1 VFYDAILFKIH
12 LAFSR
17 RIESEVRRGVFCSH
31 ESTFVTD
38 DLAHCLSY
46 VSLVV
51 QYAFD
56 VNLDIGILQRPPK
69 HGFSG
74 VPVCF
79 LFLIVGKKGVFG

>member
-1 VFYDAILFKIH
+1 MFYNAILFKIH
-12 LAFSR
+12 LVFSR
-17 RIESEVRRGVFCSH
+17 RIESEVRRGVFCSN

-38 DLAHCLSY
+38 DLAECLCC

-51 QYAFD
+51 QCAFD
-56 VNLDIGILQRPPK
+56 VNLDIGILQGPTQ

-74 VPVCF
+74 VPVRF

>member
-1 VFYDAILFKIH
+1 MFDNAILFKIH
-12 LAFSR
+12 LVFSR
-17 RIESEVRRGVFCSH
+17 RIESEVRRGVFCSN

-38 DLAHCLSY
+38 DLAQYLCC

-51 QYAFD
+51 QCAFD
-56 VNLDIGILQRPPK
+56 VNLDIGILQGPTQ

-74 VPVCF
+74 VPVRF